1 MKGIFWKEGESFSNS
16 MSLIAFLLVRYP
28 EIGSVQFDPVRK
40 ILQFSF
46 VLTKLLTDSELEEF
60 KEKLLL
66 SLSSISELHERELE
80 QVEIQCTNDS
90 SLTFLEIIR
99 DIDSLSQEEISLI
112 IGLVQQAFDGFLLLD
127 QEEAV
132 QDEDVILQEEMIEH
146 MLEDLKDS
154 RQEKRLIG
162 FREEG
167 RVLIFNRANLPNP
180 TRTFSRR
187 RGSVRTATPRRPVA
201 RLFGRTSFRA
211 NCC

>member
-1 MKGIFWKEGESFSNS
+1 M
-16 MSLIAFLLVRYP
+16 
-28 EIGSVQFDPVRK
+28 
-40 ILQFSF
+40 
-46 VLTKLLTDSELEEF
+46 LTKLLTDSELEEF

-80 QVEIQCTNDS
+80 QVEIQCTDDS

-112 IGLVQQAFDGFLLLD
+112 IGLVQQVFDGFLLLD
-127 QEEAV
+127 QEETV

-167 RVLIFNRANLPNP
+167 RVLIFNRANLPK
-180 TRTFSRR
+180 
-187 RGSVRTATPRRPVA
+187 
-201 RLFGRTSFRA
+201 
-211 NCC
+211 

>member
-28 EIGSVQFDPVRK
+28 EIASVQFDPVRQT
-40 ILQFSF
+40 LQFSF
-46 VLTKLLTDSELEEF
+46 VLTKLLTESDLEKF

-66 SLSSISELHERELE
+66 SLSSISELNDHELE
-80 QVEIQCTNDS
+80 QVEIQCTDDS

-99 DIDSLSQEEISLI
+99 DIDSLTQEEISLI
-112 IGLVQQAFDGFLLLD
+112 VGLVQQIFDGFLLLD

-132 QDEDVILQEEMIEH
+132 QDEDVVLQEEMIEH

-154 RQEKRLIG
+154 RQEKSLIG

-167 RVLIFNRANLPNP
+167 RVLIFNRANLPK
-180 TRTFSRR
+180 
-187 RGSVRTATPRRPVA
+187 
-201 RLFGRTSFRA
+201 
-211 NCC
+211 